1 MKKRLFTLILAVSM
15 VATLA
20 GCSGKVSNDK
30 ITIKKYKGLEVEVTN
45 LEVTDED
52 VENSIISTMDA
63 MELGKVEEVKDR
75 GAQNGD
81 DIVMDFTGKID
92 GEAFEG
98 GSAEDVE
105 HTLGNGGYIDGFEEG
120 IVGHKA
126 GETFDINVTF
136 PASYPNNPDLAGKD
150 AVFTIKLKKVTV
162 TNYPELTD
170 KIATQLAGEETT
182 VDAYRE
188 KTKEDLKASNEQT
201 MEAML
206 QQAVWEALIEQC
218 VVDAYVETD
227 LEAKQKEIE
236 QRYSTTA
243 SMYGMDTAAF
253 VEAYYGVSV
262 ESMAKDLLKQDYA
275 VALISKKEK
284 LEVTDKDYQEG
295 LKKYAEE
302 SAYDSSDEEKLKEFE
317 EMIGKDNLKKILQ
330 QEKVTNLL
338 IEHCEKKEVSNTSK

>member
-1 MKKRLFTLILAVSM
+1 MKKRILTIMLAATM
-15 VATLA
+15 VASLA
-20 GCSGKVSNDK
+20 GCSGKLSNDK
-30 ITIKKYKGLEVEVTN
+30 ITIKKYKGLEVEVTK
-45 LEVTDED
+45 LEVTDTD

-63 MELGKVEEVKDR
+63 MELGKVKEIKDR

-92 GEAFEG
+92 GKAFEG

-105 HTLGNGGYIDGFEEG
+105 HTLGKGGYIDGFEEG

-136 PASYPNNPDLAGKD
+136 PASYPNNPDLAGKP
-150 AVFTIKLKKVTV
+150 AVFTIKLKKVSV
-162 TNYPELTD
+162 TEYPELTD
-170 KIATQLAGEETT
+170 EIATKLAGADTT
-182 VDAYRE
+182 ADAYRE
-188 KTKEDLKASNEQT
+188 KTREDLKVSNEQT

-206 QQAVWEALIEQC
+206 QQAVWEALIKEC

-243 SMYGMDTAAF
+243 SMYGMDTSAF

-275 VALISKKEK
+275 VELISKKEK

-330 QEKVTNLL
+330 QEKVTDLL
-338 IEHCEKKEVSNTSK
+338 IENCKKTEKAAK